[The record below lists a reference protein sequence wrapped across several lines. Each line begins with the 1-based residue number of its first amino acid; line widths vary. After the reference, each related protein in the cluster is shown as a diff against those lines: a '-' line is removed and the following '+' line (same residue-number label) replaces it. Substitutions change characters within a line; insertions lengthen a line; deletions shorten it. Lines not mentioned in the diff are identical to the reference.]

1 MTIKDDLQ
9 LKLTH
14 FAQKGRW
21 NNTLVKIVSAHLFWI
36 LVISGVVRSVYYS
49 VLLNTTAVDTPSYI
63 TYHANILK
71 GETDGRRTPVYPY
84 FIKLIELFGH
94 QNLIN
99 HVVTVQIV
107 ISFLSIIIFYKVVR
121 AIFEKQPVIFAASLL
136 YGIMLP
142 VINFDKIILTESL
155 SVTCCLIFIYM
166 VVNYLQ
172 KPGNIKAWMLTL
184 YVFIAIMLR
193 PSFIYLL
200 PLVIAFWV
208 LRLMIFK
215 KDWKMCLSG
224 LAASVVVILLISGYS
239 HLNKKNVGF
248 NGISQ
253 VSNNNQMAV
262 IVNASIYMNGNDP
275 EISAAIKSNINLQQ
289 KSAGQRVSG
298 INIMA
303 KYEPERVHSFI
314 INCIKNQP
322 VVYAQYIGGKLLDL
336 QAANIFTNYAEHKL
350 TVLAFRVENI
360 EYLVFCIT
368 FNLLYFFI
376 ILDLVLIITG
386 WIKRKMVPWFKIVLW
401 LLITGQI
408 AVAIIGGYSEYQ
420 RLILAAMPAL
430 IILVFSYIDK
440 ICFAIDGDK
449 LQHYP
454 ASV

>member
-1 MTIKDDLQ
+1 
-9 LKLTH
+9 
-14 FAQKGRW
+14 
-21 NNTLVKIVSAHLFWI
+21 
-36 LVISGVVRSVYYS
+36 
-49 VLLNTTAVDTPSYI
+49 
-63 TYHANILK
+63 
-71 GETDGRRTPVYPY
+71 
-84 FIKLIELFGH
+84 
-94 QNLIN
+94 
-99 HVVTVQIV
+99 
-107 ISFLSIIIFYKVVR
+107 
-121 AIFEKQPVIFAASLL
+121 
-136 YGIMLP
+136 MLP

-303 KYEPERVHSFI
+303 KYNPERVHSFI

-350 TVLAFRVENI
+350 TVLAFRAENI

-386 WIKRKMVPWFKIVLW
+386 WIKRKMVPWFKIVL
-401 LLITGQI
+401 
-408 AVAIIGGYSEYQ
+408 
-420 RLILAAMPAL
+420 
-430 IILVFSYIDK
+430 
-440 ICFAIDGDK
+440 
-449 LQHYP
+449 
-454 ASV
+454 